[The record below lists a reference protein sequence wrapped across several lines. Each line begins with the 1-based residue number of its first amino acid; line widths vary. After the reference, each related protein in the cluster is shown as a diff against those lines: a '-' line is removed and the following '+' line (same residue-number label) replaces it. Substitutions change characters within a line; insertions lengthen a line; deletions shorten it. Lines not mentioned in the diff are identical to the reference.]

1 MNVVNIDLNNIE
13 PVYYVG
19 YTGEANS
26 TDIKID
32 ITDFVGEKFAFAAL
46 VFKNGY
52 NELTTLKLNKAEIEN
67 TENKYFIKVPVVYE
81 LTKTNRLK
89 LVVAIYNQD
98 KDKII
103 QISKSPI
110 LHFAFDD
117 SLNPNDVLLDDDIN
131 DIYKELF
138 ELEQRFNAQINL
150 ASTAADSANT
160 AAGNA
165 DNLVQDIKNKLEA
178 GEFVGPQG
186 PKGEQGLQ
194 GIPGKDAVT
203 DSALSPDSNNAI
215 ANRAVAEVL
224 DGGKLLG
231 FEVISDYAGY
241 CNFEEHSSKYAAG
254 LTNGGYV
261 VILVTDMVYKDDNIA
276 DESQLLLAQ
285 GTYILKGMDV
295 ILQGVGIKV
304 IQELLDDLDTRYLSY
319 DEWKTVY
326 DLLWSSIQLI
336 SESHN
341 KLQEDVE
348 NELAKKQDRE
358 EWTLLINDTLT
369 QDIATGTKYGWSRD
383 VNNNAYSAKELFAEI
398 VFPSELSANLALQI
412 NGTDAS
418 AIMWG
423 LLPAKTKKVHIHSK
437 MLPDGCIETE
447 YVYKLSADSE
457 ITSHKSLKGINGE
470 RRLTAFTKLSISSR
484 PTSGSVAL
492 PSGTAIKIWAMK

>member
-1 MNVVNIDLNNIE
+1 MLKLNFIVTEETVRPDKSKENSKTPSGNINNIE
-13 PVYYVG
+13 CSFELPKEYNSLKVNAVFNGIPRPIENGKCIAPYIAA
-19 YTGEANS
+19 GECVIGVIAYSIN
-26 TDIKID
+26 
-32 ITDFVGEKFAFAAL
+32 EKDEYDLLSSPQPCVLYFPD
-46 VFKNGY
+46 GSY
-52 NELTTLKLNKAEIEN
+52 NENITADAQ
-67 TENKYFIKVPVVYE
+67 P
-81 LTKTNRLK
+81 
-89 LVVAIYNQD
+89 
-98 KDKII
+98 
-103 QISKSPI
+103 SP
-110 LHFAFDD
+110 
-117 SLNPNDVLLDDDIN
+117 S
-131 DIYKELF
+131 
-138 ELEQRFNAQINL
+138 ELELYYEKVEKLINEK
-150 ASTAADSANT
+150 T
-160 AAGNA
+160 
-165 DNLVQDIKNKLEA
+165 VI
-178 GEFVGPQG
+178 
-186 PKGEQGLQ
+186 
-194 GIPGKDAVT
+194 
-203 DSALSPDSNNAI
+203 DSALSPDSENAI
-215 ANRAVAEVL
+215 ANSAVAKVL

-241 CNFEEHSSKYAAG
+241 CSFEEHSSKYAAG

-285 GTYILKGMDV
+285 GTYILKGLDV

-326 DLLWSSIQLI
+326 NLLWSSIQLI

-369 QDIATGTKYGWSRD
+369 QDIATGTKYGWSSD
-383 VNNNAYSAKELFAEI
+383 INGNAYSVKELFAEI
-398 VFPSELSANLALQI
+398 VFPSELSGNLALQI
-412 NGTDAS
+412 NGADAS

-447 YVYKLSADSE
+447 YVYKLSSDSE
-457 ITSHKSLKGINGE
+457 ITAHKSLKGINGE

-484 PTSGSVAL
+484 PTNGSVAL
-492 PSGTAIKIWAMK
+492 PSGTAVKIWAMK

>member
-1 MNVVNIDLNNIE
+1 MNNTVKFNNSDTAYLTFFKWDYGQVLCFDSVPVDSEVHFPIKESTEVVSVKVIDNRCVIPDSTLTLDKSCFDAWLYIDNGAAGKTKKTIHINLIQRAKPNDHIYNPDENQVLNFNSKLDKYQGTKNKGKIFVVN
-13 PVYYVG
+13 
-19 YTGEANS
+19 GEGRAELANQ
-26 TDIKID
+26 
-32 ITDFVGEKFAFAAL
+32 IT
-46 VFKNGY
+46 
-52 NELTTLKLNKAEIEN
+52 I
-67 TENKYFIKVPVVYE
+67 
-81 LTKTNRLK
+81 
-89 LVVAIYNQD
+89 
-98 KDKII
+98 
-103 QISKSPI
+103 
-110 LHFAFDD
+110 
-117 SLNPNDVLLDDDIN
+117 
-131 DIYKELF
+131 
-138 ELEQRFNAQINL
+138 
-150 ASTAADSANT
+150 
-160 AAGNA
+160 
-165 DNLVQDIKNKLEA
+165 
-178 GEFVGPQG
+178 
-186 PKGEQGLQ
+186 
-194 GIPGKDAVT
+194 
-203 DSALSPDSNNAI
+203 DSALSPDSENAI

-241 CNFEEHSSKYAAG
+241 CSFEEHSSKYAAG

-285 GTYILKGMDV
+285 GTYILKGLDV

-369 QDIATGTKYGWSRD
+369 QDIATGTKYGWSSD
-383 VNNNAYSAKELFAEI
+383 INGNAYSVKELFAEI
-398 VFPSELSANLALQI
+398 VFPSELSGNLALQI
-412 NGTDAS
+412 NGADAS

-447 YVYKLSADSE
+447 YVYKLGSDSE

-484 PTSGSVAL
+484 PTNGSVAL
-492 PSGTAIKIWAMK
+492 PSGTAVKIWAMK